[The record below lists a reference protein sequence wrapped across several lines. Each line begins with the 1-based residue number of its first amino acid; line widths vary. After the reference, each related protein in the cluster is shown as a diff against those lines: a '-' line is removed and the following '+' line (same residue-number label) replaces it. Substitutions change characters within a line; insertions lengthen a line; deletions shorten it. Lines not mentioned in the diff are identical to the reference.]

1 MGPTLHIPHGGL
13 QSNFYHVFVRRSAR
27 HRTLPSLMPLQYAL
41 ETNPRQ
47 RARMPIEQLILL
59 ALIQGLT
66 EFLPISSS
74 AHLILL
80 PQLTSFEDQG
90 VVIDVAV
97 HVGSLGAVVLYFRS
111 EVTRMTK
118 AVPDLICFRITQD
131 AKLLWFLGI
140 GTIPAILAGLLL
152 ATYDIDDAMRTLEII
167 AWTSILYGILLY
179 VADRLSPSPR
189 DLGSLTFRDVM
200 WIGLS
205 QALAMIPGTSRSG
218 ITMTAGRFLGFSR
231 TEAARFSMLLSIPT
245 ILASGAYKS
254 LELINEGAS
263 GQIGDVMI
271 VIGLSFGAAYASIW
285 VFLKLLEK
293 ISFTPFV
300 IYRVAL
306 GIGLLWLIN

>member
-1 MGPTLHIPHGGL
+1 
-13 QSNFYHVFVRRSAR
+13 
-27 HRTLPSLMPLQYAL
+27 
-41 ETNPRQ
+41 
-47 RARMPIEQLILL
+47 MPIEQLILL

-97 HVGSLGAVVLYFRS
+97 HVGSLGAVALYFRA
-111 EVTRMTK
+111 EVTRMTQ
-118 AVPDLICFRITQD
+118 AIPDLVRRNMTQD
-131 AKLLWFLGI
+131 ARLLWFLGI
-140 GTIPAILAGLLL
+140 GTLPAMVVGLLL
-152 ATYDIDDAMRTLEII
+152 ATFDLDDAMRALEII
-167 AWTSILYGILLY
+167 AWTSILYGFLLY
-179 VADRLSPSPR
+179 VADRFSPSPR
-189 DLGSLTFRDVM
+189 DLDSLSFRDVV

-205 QALAMIPGTSRSG
+205 QALALIPGTSRSG
-218 ITMTAGRFLGFSR
+218 ITMTVGRFLGFSR

-254 LELINEGAS
+254 LELISEGAS
-263 GQIGDVMI
+263 GQVGDVMI
-271 VIGLSFGAAYASIW
+271 VIGLSFGAAYGSIW